1 MFLARKI
8 TRAKW
13 SSKTGLATDEIP
25 ADAVTADLRTKEN
38 ALSFWRCGT
47 EADRQVEE
55 AALAIAAARNRVD
68 KLDVVWVSDEDLRAD
83 GQKLRDTEGQTPVLG
98 LVEHHVDIQNLD
110 YVRLGRVANRIVAAI
125 DGKQCRRL
133 AKGKVLK
140 LLAAAVNERRVDLD
154 NLNEKVR
161 SEIRKSLKTH
171 PN

>member
-1 MFLARKI
+1 M
-8 TRAKW
+8 
-13 SSKTGLATDEIP
+13 
-25 ADAVTADLRTKEN
+25 
-38 ALSFWRCGT
+38 
-47 EADRQVEE
+47 
-55 AALAIAAARNRVD
+55 
-68 KLDVVWVSDEDLRAD
+68 WVSDEDLRAD